1 MLAVSRR
8 ALPLSHSCRN
18 RSESLRETH
27 GELIPKTRHL
37 FEGNDTSGPRQICG
51 FRKQNVSKAGFCFF
65 FLCFSVRK
73 KTNGS
78 SGKCSKTPK
87 QQRLWSERN
96 CITTR
101 SCRYSF
107 WVCSGRVCTRSKDG
121 EGDRYKHSWVL
132 AQSLGQGVMTEAG
145 RMREDF
151 QRVVQGVVL

>member
-27 GELIPKTRHL
+27 GQLIPKTRHL

-78 SGKCSKTPK
+78 GGKCSKTPK
-87 QQRLWSERN
+87 QHEGYEVRETVSQLGPAGTVSGCAPVVSAHEVKTERETGTN
-96 CITTR
+96 IPE
-101 SCRYSF
+101 S
-107 WVCSGRVCTRSKDG
+107 
-121 EGDRYKHSWVL
+121 
-132 AQSLGQGVMTEAG
+132 
-145 RMREDF
+145 
-151 QRVVQGVVL
+151 